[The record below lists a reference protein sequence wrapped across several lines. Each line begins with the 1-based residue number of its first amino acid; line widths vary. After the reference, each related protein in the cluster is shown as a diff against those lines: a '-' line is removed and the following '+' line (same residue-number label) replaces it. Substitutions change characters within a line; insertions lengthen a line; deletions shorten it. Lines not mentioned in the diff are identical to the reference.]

1 MVPRPEHLRAVEL
14 DVRLLAAPGRPGGAH
29 GAEAVG
35 QSGPRGE
42 GREDPLVLAT
52 ALTSQFEADTSSC
65 VHETR
70 PCPSIADD
78 GAYIHRPDGRPIRV
92 YRWVDTRL
100 VFEDFYAKLAELAA
114 WQRS

>member
-42 GREDPLVLAT
+42 GREDPLVLAP
-52 ALTSQFEADTSSC
+52 ADHP
-65 VHETR
+65 VE
-70 PCPSIADD
+70 
-78 GAYIHRPDGRPIRV
+78 GV
-92 YRWVDTRL
+92 
-100 VFEDFYAKLAELAA
+100 LAA
-114 WQRS
+114 RGGGAGPVR